1 MIKSLQRNWNAD
13 EWLLVSLNDFSKLL
27 DIITF
32 PAAPEITYHAEID
45 GALQDQHKIR
55 VIHRHGE
62 MEKGIIIQPYW
73 HTD

>member
-1 MIKSLQRNWNAD
+1 MSF
-13 EWLLVSLNDFSKLL
+13 NDFSKLL

-62 MEKGIIIQPYW
+62 MEKGIIIQPY
-73 HTD
+73 